1 MTTPHRLTTIGLLGG
16 TFNPIHFGHLRIA
29 ETLSEALRLDEVRFI
44 PAANPPHKVMP
55 LVKATARAK
64 MVEIAI
70 RDNSLF
76 RLDTQELNRSGHSY
90 TVDTLL
96 SLRAELGNEVS
107 LVLLMGSDAFSHL
120 HTWHRYTDILQLC
133 NIALV
138 HRLPAE
144 EQALPLAKELDDLMR
159 VYFSDNVN
167 DVCMKPNGVITVQ
180 AMAPLAITSTDL
192 RARLRQKMSARYLM
206 PDAVIAYVLE
216 QQLYK

>member
-1 MTTPHRLTTIGLLGG
+1 MTTPQRLTTIGLLGG

-44 PAANPPHKVMP
+44 PAANPPHKIIP
-55 LVKATARAK
+55 LVSATARAK

-70 RDNSLF
+70 RDNPLF
-76 RLDTQELNRSGHSY
+76 RLDTQELNRPGHSY
-90 TVDTLL
+90 TADTLL

-107 LVLLMGSDAFSHL
+107 LVLLMGSDAFSNL

-138 HRLPAE
+138 QRLPTE
-144 EQALPLAKELDDLMR
+144 EQALPLAKELDDLIR
-159 VYFSDNVN
+159 VHFSDNVN
-167 DVCMKPNGVITVQ
+167 DVSMKPNGVITVQ

-192 RARLRQKMSARYLM
+192 RERLRKKMSARYLM
-206 PDAVIAYVLE
+206 PDAVIAYLLE

>member
-1 MTTPHRLTTIGLLGG
+1 MTTPQRLTTIGLLGG

-44 PAANPPHKVMP
+44 PAANPPHKIMP
-55 LVKATARAK
+55 LVSATARAK

-70 RDNSLF
+70 RDNPLF
-76 RLDTQELNRSGHSY
+76 RLDTQELNRPGHSY

-107 LVLLMGSDAFSHL
+107 LVLLMGSDAFSNL
-120 HTWHRYTDILQLC
+120 HTWHRYNDILQLC

-138 HRLPAE
+138 QRLPTE
-144 EQALPLAKELDDLMR
+144 EQASPLAKELNDLMR
-159 VYFSDNVN
+159 VHLSDNVN
-167 DVCMKPNGVITVQ
+167 DVSMKPNGVITVQ

-192 RARLRQKMSARYLM
+192 RERLRQKMSARYLM
-206 PDAVIAYVLE
+206 PDAVIAYLLE

>member
-1 MTTPHRLTTIGLLGG
+1 MTTPQRLTTIGLLGG

-55 LVKATARAK
+55 LVSAKARAK

-70 RDNSLF
+70 RDNPLF
-76 RLDTQELNRSGHSY
+76 QLDTQELNRPGHSY

-96 SLRAELGNEVS
+96 SLRAALGNEVS
-107 LVLLMGSDAFSHL
+107 LVLLMGSDAFSNL

-138 HRLPAE
+138 QRLPTE

-159 VYFSDNVN
+159 VHFSDNVS
-167 DVCMKPNGVITVQ
+167 DVSIKPHGVITVQ

-192 RARLRQKMSARYLM
+192 RERLRQKMSARYLM

>member
-44 PAANPPHKVMP
+44 PAANPPHKIMP
-55 LVKATARAK
+55 LVSATARAK

-70 RDNSLF
+70 RDNPLF
-76 RLDTQELNRSGHSY
+76 RLDVQELNRPGHSY
-90 TVDTLL
+90 TLDTLL

-107 LVLLMGSDAFSHL
+107 LVLLMGSDAFSKL
-120 HTWHRYTDILQLC
+120 HTWHRYIDILQLC
-133 NIALV
+133 NIAV
-138 HRLPAE
+138 VQRLPTE
-144 EQALPLAKELDDLMR
+144 EQALPFAKELDDLMR
-159 VYFSDNVN
+159 VHFSDNVN
-167 DVCMKPNGVITVQ
+167 DVSMKPNGVITVQ

-192 RARLRQKMSARYLM
+192 RERLRQKMSARYLM

-216 QQLYK
+216 EQLYK

>member
-55 LVKATARAK
+55 LVNATARAK

-70 RDNSLF
+70 RDNPLF
-76 RLDTQELNRSGHSY
+76 RLDTLELNRSGYSY

-107 LVLLMGSDAFSHL
+107 LVLLMGSDAFSNL
-120 HTWHRYTDILQLC
+120 HTWHRYNDILQLC

-138 HRLPAE
+138 QRLPTE

-159 VYFSDNVN
+159 AHFSDNVN
-167 DVCMKPNGVITVQ
+167 DVSMKPNGIITVQ

-192 RARLRQKMSARYLM
+192 RERLRQKMSARYLM
-206 PDAVIAYVLE
+206 PDAVIAYLLE